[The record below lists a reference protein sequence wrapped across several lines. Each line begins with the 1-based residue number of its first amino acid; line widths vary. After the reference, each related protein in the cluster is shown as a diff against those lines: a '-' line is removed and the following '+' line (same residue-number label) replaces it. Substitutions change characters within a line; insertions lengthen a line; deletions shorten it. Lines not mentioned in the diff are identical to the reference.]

1 MTIFMTIMAIS
12 GIALWVGV
20 IGIIVL
26 IHMETK

>member
-1 MTIFMTIMAIS
+1 MNIFIIVMALS

-26 IHMETK
+26 IHLETR